1 MKTVK
6 VVEDDSQKATR
17 ALESALESIGQDLQ
31 TLYSDTTASRQSS
44 ASPEDLLKINRA
56 LAEATGK
63 AVAASNSKKQEDVVS
78 VANTGRKV
86 ISDLL
91 NTIKVG
97 VLPPL
102 VTILAINVTSG
113 VLQGIEFPDGDDNIK
128 EETYEVACNLSTE
141 YKNLL
146 NLILHGLNNKD
157 IDNNAEVGEAAKRI
171 VASSKSMTQLTE
183 RLKGQNYVDPND
195 PMLIAENEL
204 LSAAQSIEL
213 AAKRLAEL
221 KPRQEVKGQVN
232 Q

>member
-44 ASPEDLLKINRA
+44 VSPEDLLKINRA

-97 VLPPL
+97 VPPPL
-102 VTILAINVTSG
+102 VTIMPYNVIIG
-113 VLQGIEFPDGDDNIK
+113 
-128 EETYEVACNLSTE
+128 
-141 YKNLL
+141 
-146 NLILHGLNNKD
+146 
-157 IDNNAEVGEAAKRI
+157 
-171 VASSKSMTQLTE
+171 SS
-183 RLKGQNYVDPND
+183 V
-195 PMLIAENEL
+195 
-204 LSAAQSIEL
+204 
-213 AAKRLAEL
+213 
-221 KPRQEVKGQVN
+221 
-232 Q
+232 

>member
-1 MKTVK
+1 MDVKQPSIRSPPGHYWITIHASALDLDKNINQLMKTVK

-97 VLPPL
+97 VTPCLIYSCYIS
-102 VTILAINVTSG
+102 ILAINVTIG
-113 VLQGIEFPDGDDNIK
+113 
-128 EETYEVACNLSTE
+128 
-141 YKNLL
+141 
-146 NLILHGLNNKD
+146 
-157 IDNNAEVGEAAKRI
+157 
-171 VASSKSMTQLTE
+171 SSL
-183 RLKGQNYVDPND
+183 GH
-195 PMLIAENEL
+195 
-204 LSAAQSIEL
+204 
-213 AAKRLAEL
+213 
-221 KPRQEVKGQVN
+221 
-232 Q
+232 

>member
-1 MKTVK
+1 MRHFSGASSSHYIQKTVTNINQLMKTVK

-97 VLPPL
+97 VL
-102 VTILAINVTSG
+102 
-113 VLQGIEFPDGDDNIK
+113 
-128 EETYEVACNLSTE
+128 
-141 YKNLL
+141 LL
-146 NLILHGLNNKD
+146 LIL
-157 IDNNAEVGEAAKRI
+157 
-171 VASSKSMTQLTE
+171 QL
-183 RLKGQNYVDPND
+183 
-195 PMLIAENEL
+195 M
-204 LSAAQSIEL
+204 
-213 AAKRLAEL
+213 
-221 KPRQEVKGQVN
+221 
-232 Q
+232 

>member
-1 MKTVK
+1 MRHFRGASSSHYIQKTVTNINQLMKTVK

-31 TLYSDTTASRQSS
+31 TLYSDTTASRQSA

-97 VLPPL
+97 VHLIMLP
-102 VTILAINVTSG
+102 
-113 VLQGIEFPDGDDNIK
+113 FW
-128 EETYEVACNLSTE
+128 
-141 YKNLL
+141 
-146 NLILHGLNNKD
+146 
-157 IDNNAEVGEAAKRI
+157 
-171 VASSKSMTQLTE
+171 QL
-183 RLKGQNYVDPND
+183 
-195 PMLIAENEL
+195 M
-204 LSAAQSIEL
+204 
-213 AAKRLAEL
+213 
-221 KPRQEVKGQVN
+221 
-232 Q
+232 

>member
-31 TLYSDTTASRQSS
+31 TLYSDTQTSRQSS

-91 NTIKVG
+91 NTIKV
-97 VLPPL
+97 VSPSSPPL
-102 VTILAINVTSG
+102 VS
-113 VLQGIEFPDGDDNIK
+113 
-128 EETYEVACNLSTE
+128 
-141 YKNLL
+141 
-146 NLILHGLNNKD
+146 
-157 IDNNAEVGEAAKRI
+157 
-171 VASSKSMTQLTE
+171 QL
-183 RLKGQNYVDPND
+183 G
-195 PMLIAENEL
+195 
-204 LSAAQSIEL
+204 
-213 AAKRLAEL
+213 
-221 KPRQEVKGQVN
+221 
-232 Q
+232 